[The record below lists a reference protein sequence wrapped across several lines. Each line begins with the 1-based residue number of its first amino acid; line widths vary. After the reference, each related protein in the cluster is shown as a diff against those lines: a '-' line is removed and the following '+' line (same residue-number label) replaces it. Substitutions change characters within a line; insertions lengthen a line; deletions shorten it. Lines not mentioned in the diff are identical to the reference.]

1 MGIRMDGKAL
11 ADRICLDLKER
22 CDKLIELDVHPI
34 LTIVTTGEDVVSK
47 VYVRNKIKRCEEIG
61 IKADIRHY
69 DYLTEQDF
77 LDLNR
82 EVDNP
87 IIVQEPI
94 TGEVD
99 HEFVAEYL
107 NPVQD
112 VDGFADY
119 NVARLATGSKPYNYP
134 CTPNGVMALLDEYGV
149 EIEGKNALVI
159 GRSNIVGRPMAM
171 MLEHEGATVMIAHS
185 KTPEDRLYNLI
196 QDANIIVSAVG
207 KAGFLTSEKLEKH
220 YWYDRKYLWPG
231 FIYKTIIDVGMNRDE
246 NGKLCGDF
254 SEDFKAKF
262 GFYTPTP
269 GSTGPMTVAM
279 LMTNVINFYE
289 REIVYG
295 L

>member
-22 CDKLIELDVHPI
+22 CSKLIELDIQPV
-34 LTIVTTGEDVVSK
+34 LTIVTTGEDAASK
-47 VYVRNKIKRCEEIG
+47 VYVRNKVKRCEEIG
-61 IKADIRHY
+61 IKADVRHY
-69 DYLTEQDF
+69 DYLTKQDF

-82 EVDNP
+82 EFDNP

-94 TGEVD
+94 TGEVG

-112 VDGFADY
+112 VDGFADF
-119 NVARLATGSKPYNYP
+119 NVARLATGGKPYNFP
-134 CTPNGVMALLDEYGV
+134 CTPNGVMALLHEYGV

-171 MLEHEGATVMIAHS
+171 MLEHEGATVTIAHS
-185 KTPEDRLYNLI
+185 KTNNYILFSKMATAD
-196 QDANIIVSAVG
+196 IIVSAVG
-207 KAGFLTSEKLEKH
+207 KHNFVNITPLDCDF
-220 YWYDRKYLWPG
+220 Y
-231 FIYKTIIDVGMNRDE
+231 TIKNKVIVDVGMNRDE

-262 GFYTPTP
+262 GFYTPDI
-269 GSTGPMTVAM
+269 GGTGPMTVIM
-279 LMTNVINFYE
+279 LMTNTIKFYE
-289 REIVYG
+289 RELTFI
-295 L
+295 

>member
-22 CDKLIELDVHPI
+22 CDKLIKLDVYPV
-34 LTIVTTGEDVVSK
+34 LTIVTTGEDAASK
-47 VYVRNKIKRCEEIG
+47 VYVRNKVKRCEEIG
-61 IKADIRHY
+61 IKADVRHY

-99 HEFVAEYL
+99 HDFVAEYL

-119 NVARLATGSKPYNYP
+119 NVARLATGGKPYNFP
-134 CTPNGVMALLDEYGV
+134 CTPNGIMALLHEYGV
-149 EIEGKNALVI
+149 KIEGKNALVI

-171 MLEHEGATVMIAHS
+171 MLEHEGATVTIAHS
-185 KTPEDRLYNLI
+185 KTDNYTLFSKMATA
-196 QDANIIVSAVG
+196 DIIVSAVG
-207 KAGFLTSEKLEKH
+207 KHNFINVSALERHPHMIKN
-220 YWYDRKYLWPG
+220 KV
-231 FIYKTIIDVGMNRDE
+231 IIDVGMNRDE

-279 LMTNVINFYE
+279 LMTNVINYYE
-289 REIVYG
+289 REIGYG

>member
-1 MGIRMDGKAL
+1 MGIRMDGKTL

-22 CDKLIELDVHPI
+22 CNKLIEVDIQPT
-34 LTIVTTGEDVVSK
+34 LTIVTTGEDSASK
-47 VYVRNKIKRCEEIG
+47 VYVRNKVKRCEEIG
-61 IKADIRHY
+61 IKADVRHY

-99 HEFVAEYL
+99 HDFVAEYL
-107 NPVQD
+107 NLVQD

-119 NVARLATGSKPYNYP
+119 NVARLATGGRPYNYP
-134 CTPNGVMALLDEYGV
+134 CTPNGVMALLHEYGV

-171 MLEHEGATVMIAHS
+171 MLEHAGCTVTVAHS
-185 KTPEDRLYNLI
+185 KTNSGLLPTLFSCADI
-196 QDANIIVSAVG
+196 VVSAVG
-207 KAGFLTSEKLEKH
+207 KKNIVSLNDLDDWDVERLKSK
-220 YWYDRKYLWPG
+220 
-231 FIYKTIIDVGMNRDE
+231 IVVDVGMNRDE

-254 SEDFKAKF
+254 SEELKQKAAY
-262 GFYTPTP
+262 YTPVP
-269 GSTGPMTVAM
+269 GGVGAMTVAM
-279 LMTNVINFYE
+279 LMKNTIEFYE
-289 REIVYG
+289 RYYF
-295 L
+295 

>member
-22 CDKLIELDVHPI
+22 CSKLIKLNVQPT
-34 LTIVTTGEDVVSK
+34 LTIVTTGEDAASK
-47 VYVRNKIKRCEEIG
+47 IYVRNKVKRCEEIG
-61 IKADIRHY
+61 IKADVRHY

-99 HEFVAEYL
+99 HDFVAEYL

-119 NVARLATGSKPYNYP
+119 NVARLATGGKPYNYP
-134 CTPNGVMALLDEYGV
+134 CTPNGVMALLHEYGV

-171 MLEHEGATVMIAHS
+171 MLEHEGATVTIAHS
-185 KTPEDRLYNLI
+185 KTKNLLDHI
-196 QDANIIVSAVG
+196 FDADIVVSATG
-207 KAGFLTSEKLEKH
+207 HCMMDIEQNITNIKKIFDTFSPMTDK
-220 YWYDRKYLWPG
+220 
-231 FIYKTIIDVGMNRDE
+231 IIIDVGMNRDK
-246 NGKLCGDF
+246 NGNLCGDF
-254 SEDFKAKF
+254 SEDFKTKF
-262 GFYTPTP
+262 RFYTPTP
-269 GSTGPMTVAM
+269 GSTGTMTVAM
-279 LMTNVINFYE
+279 LMVNVINFYE

>member
-1 MGIRMDGKAL
+1 MGVRMDGKAF

-22 CDKLIELDVHPI
+22 CDRLIDFDVHPV
-34 LTIVTTGEDVVSK
+34 LTIVTTGDDAASK
-47 VYVRNKIKRCEEIG
+47 VYVRNKVKRCEEIG
-61 IKADIRHY
+61 IKADVRHY
-69 DYLTEQDF
+69 DYLTEAEF
-77 LDLNR
+77 SELHR

-119 NVARLATGSKPYNYP
+119 NVARLATGGKPYNFP
-134 CTPNGVMALLDEYGV
+134 CTPNGVMPLLHEYGV

-171 MLEHEGATVMIAHS
+171 MLEHEGATVTIAHS
-185 KTPEDRLYNLI
+185 KTKNLLNHI
-196 QDANIIVSAVG
+196 FNADVVVSATGHRMTNIEQYVADVKKILG
-207 KAGFLTSEKLEKH
+207 VSNPMA
-220 YWYDRKYLWPG
+220 D
-231 FIYKTIIDVGMNRDE
+231 KTIIDVGMNRDE

-262 GFYTPTP
+262 GFYTPVP
-269 GSTGPMTVAM
+269 GGVGCLTVAM

-289 REIVYG
+289 KEIVYG

>member
-1 MGIRMDGKAL
+1 MDGKAL

-22 CDKLIELDVHPI
+22 CNKLIELDVHPV
-34 LTIVTTGEDVVSK
+34 LTIVTTGEDVASK

-61 IKADIRHY
+61 IKADVRHY
-69 DYLTEQDF
+69 DYLTKQDFLDLKQDF

-82 EVDNP
+82 KVDNP

-94 TGEVD
+94 TGEVN
-99 HEFVAEYL
+99 HEFVAECL
-107 NPVQD
+107 NPVRD

-119 NVARLATGSKPYNYP
+119 NVARLATGGKPYNYP
-134 CTPNGVMALLDEYGV
+134 CTPNGVMTLLHEYGV

-171 MLEHEGATVMIAHS
+171 MLEHEGATVTIAHS
-185 KTPEDRLYNLI
+185 KTDNYTLFSRMATV
-196 QDANIIVSAVG
+196 DIIVSAVG
-207 KAGFLTSEKLEKH
+207 KHNFVNVEALERHPHMIKN
-220 YWYDRKYLWPG
+220 KV
-231 FIYKTIIDVGMNRDE
+231 IVDVGMNRDE

-279 LMTNVINFYE
+279 LMTNVINYYE

>member
-11 ADRICLDLKER
+11 ADKICLDLKDR
-22 CDKLIELDVHPI
+22 CDRLIELDIHPV
-34 LTIVTTGEDVVSK
+34 LTIVTTGDDAASK
-47 VYVRNKIKRCEEIG
+47 VYVRNKVKRCEEIG
-61 IKADIRHY
+61 IKAEIRHY
-69 DYLTEQDF
+69 DYLTKQDF
-77 LDLNR
+77 LDLHR
-82 EVDNP
+82 EIDNP

-119 NVARLATGSKPYNYP
+119 NVARLATGGKPYNYP
-134 CTPNGVMALLDEYGV
+134 CTPNGVMTLLHEYGV

-171 MLEHEGATVMIAHS
+171 MLEHEGATVTIAHS
-185 KTPEDRLYNLI
+185 KTDNYTLFSKMATA
-196 QDANIIVSAVG
+196 DIIVSAVG
-207 KAGFLTSEKLEKH
+207 KHNFVNVDALECYPRVIKN
-220 YWYDRKYLWPG
+220 KV
-231 FIYKTIIDVGMNRDE
+231 IIDVGMNHDE

-254 SEDFKAKF
+254 NEDFKAKF

-289 REIVYG
+289 RWEEANNA